1 MPTSTD
7 VTPRRQAD
15 PVRTTQRAWLAAL
28 CLLAFALHAA
38 LVEAGGWQW
47 LDLALLQGVQQLHG
61 PGADAFFLWIS
72 ALGHEWGVIP
82 LDVVLVLGLALCR
95 CWQASAFVLLAAA
108 GSGALNVVFKTL
120 FMRERPQL
128 WPRLAEVHGWS
139 FPSGHA
145 MGSATLM
152 LLLVIWAWPGRW
164 RYPVLCLAVLFALLV
179 GGSRVYLG
187 VHWPSDVVAG
197 WLLAVAWVLGVA
209 VWMPRQWQGELC
221 HRTDIS

>member
-7 VTPRRQAD
+7 VTPR
-15 PVRTTQRAWLAAL
+15 PLAEPGCPATL
-28 CLLAFALHAA
+28 ARLGIASLLVFALHAV
-38 LVEAGGWQW
+38 LVLAGGWQW
-47 LDLALLQGVQQLHG
+47 LDLALLQVAHRLQG
-61 PGADAFFLWIS
+61 PGADAFFLLVS

-82 LDVVLVLGLALCR
+82 LDVLLVIGLACGR
-95 CWQASAFVLLAAA
+95 RWRASAFVLLVTA
-108 GSGALNVVFKTL
+108 GSGLLNALSKGL

-152 LLLVIWAWPGRW
+152 LLLVLWAWPGRL
-164 RYPVLCLAVLFALLV
+164 RYPVLFAALLFSAVV

-197 WLLAVAWVLGVA
+197 WLLATAWVMGVA
-209 VWMPRQWQGELC
+209 VWMPRQGQGELC